1 MFKTIFLTGSGGFV
15 GRNLKEYFQDSYN
28 ILCPRSQELDLTD
41 KESVKWYFKSNRI
54 DFIIHCAST
63 GGVRN
68 CADHVNCEKDN
79 ILMVNNL
86 CESKNEETR
95 LILFGS
101 GAAYSKN
108 RNLHKV
114 KESQIGDV
122 IPDDLYGKSKM
133 KLAQLAAIREDVLCL
148 NIFACYGKYEKE
160 SRFPT
165 YAIMQNLKKEP
176 IVINRNVIF
185 DYLYISDL
193 CRIVEKFIVKF
204 PVNKVINVTP
214 TNSISL
220 YEIAGIINEISG
232 FESKISFKEQGLNFE
247 YTGDNSLL
255 KQEIPD
261 FEFTSYKDGL
271 LKLYEFYKLSEKIS

>member
-68 CADHVNCEKDN
+68 CADPVNCEKDN

-261 FEFTSYKDGL
+261 FEFTSYKDRL

>member
-68 CADHVNCEKDN
+68 CADPVNCEKDN

-122 IPDDLYGKSKM
+122 IPHDLYGKSKM